1 MSGSAVV
8 VVRVVIGGVGDGCQ
22 TVVVGRV
29 VTGADSLTDLAV
41 LDLDVDL
48 NPPGARSEVDL
59 DLEAHGLL
67 DFDLPTR
74 GGGGGH
80 EAEAP
85 TFHGDDD
92 QPRAVGID
100 GADLGSRSGGA
111 RPTSRGAGAVVER
124 GAGGAGRGASS
135 VCGPSAVR
143 VVRVF
148 GFVAVARHSIAAGC
162 ELEKR
167 RRRTGSGDGNEGRGC
182 SEEASS
188 SSPSGAAGGVGVCHV
203 EAPFMGRM
211 GMSSPSPFGS

>member
-1 MSGSAVV
+1 MV
-8 VVRVVIGGVGDGCQ
+8 VVRTVIGGVSVCCH
-22 TVVVGRV
+22 TVAVGRV
-29 VTGADSLTDLAV
+29 VTGADALADLAV
-41 LDLDVDL
+41 LDLDVHL

-59 DLEAHGLL
+59 DLEARRLL
-67 DFDLPTR
+67 DFDPPTR
-74 GGGGGH
+74 GRGGGH

-85 TFHGDDD
+85 TFDGDDD

-100 GADLGSRSGGA
+100 GSDLGSRSGGA

-124 GAGGAGRGASS
+124 GATGAGRGASS

-148 GFVAVARHSIAAGC
+148 GFVAVARHIIPAGC

-167 RRRTGSGDGNEGRGC
+167 RRRTGSGDGNEGGGC

-188 SSPSGAAGGVGVCHV
+188 GSPSGAAGG
-203 EAPFMGRM
+203 A
-211 GMSSPSPFGS
+211 